1 MSLAAKHGV
10 PKLGLRRTG
19 AVLRVVGHYLWPK
32 GETGLR
38 CRVVVALVLLIVAK
52 VTNVYVP
59 VLYKY
64 AVDAL
69 GEPTAQ
75 AVAVP
80 VALILA
86 YGVARVLAQAFGE
99 LRDAIFAPV
108 AQRAIRNI
116 ALKVFHHLHALS
128 LRFHLERQT
137 GGLSRVIERG
147 TSGMEFLI
155 RFTTFNILPTLFEIV
170 PGRRG
175 AVEPLRLA
183 LLGGDAWPP
192 SAATSPSRSSC
203 RNGASSSCA
212 A

>member
-10 PKLGLRRTG
+10 PKLGLRRTW

-59 VLYKY
+59 VLYKH

-108 AQRAIRNI
+108 VAARHPQHRAQG
-116 ALKVFHHLHALS
+116 F
-128 LRFHLERQT
+128 
-137 GGLSRVIERG
+137 
-147 TSGMEFLI
+147 
-155 RFTTFNILPTLFEIV
+155 
-170 PGRRG
+170 
-175 AVEPLRLA
+175 
-183 LLGGDAWPP
+183 PP
-192 SAATSPSRSSC
+192 SPCPVAALPSRAPD
-203 RNGASSSCA
+203 RRA
-212 A
+212 

>member
-1 MSLAAKHGV
+1 MSPPAKDGV
-10 PKLGLRRTG
+10 PKLGLARTA
-19 AVLRVVGHYLWPK
+19 AVLRVVGRHLWPK

-38 CRVVVALVLLIVAK
+38 CRVVVAMVLLIVAK

-69 GEPTAQ
+69 GEPAAQ

-86 YGVARVLAQAFGE
+86 YGVARILAQAFGE

-108 AQRAIRNI
+108 SQRAIRNI
-116 ALKVFHHLHALS
+116 ALEVFHHLHALS

-147 TSGMEFLI
+147 TNGIEFVLN
-155 RFTTFNILPTLFEIV
+155 FMLFNIIPTFLEIFLVTGILFYQFNIYF
-170 PGRRG
+170 
-175 AVEPLRLA
+175 A
-183 LLGGDAWPP
+183 LIAFVTIAIYIFYTLGV
-192 SAATSPSRSSC
+192 T
-203 RNGASSSCA
+203 
-212 A
+212 

>member
-1 MSLAAKHGV
+1 MA
-10 PKLGLRRTG
+10 R
-19 AVLRVVGHYLWPK
+19 

-52 VTNVYVP
+52 VTNVP

-108 AQRAIRNI
+108 SQRAIRNI
-116 ALKVFHHLHALS
+116 AAQGF
-128 LRFHLERQT
+128 
-137 GGLSRVIERG
+137 
-147 TSGMEFLI
+147 
-155 RFTTFNILPTLFEIV
+155 
-170 PGRRG
+170 
-175 AVEPLRLA
+175 
-183 LLGGDAWPP
+183 PP
-192 SAATSPSRSSC
+192 SPCPVAALPSRAPD
-203 RNGASSSCA
+203 GA
-212 A
+212 

>member
-19 AVLRVVGHYLWPK
+19 AVLRVVGHHLWPK

-38 CRVVVALVLLIVAK
+38 CRVVVAMVLLIVAK

-59 VLYKY
+59 VLYKH

-108 AQRAIRNI
+108 VAARDPQHRPGGVPPPPCAVA
-116 ALKVFHHLHALS
+116 AL
-128 LRFHLERQT
+128 
-137 GGLSRVIERG
+137 
-147 TSGMEFLI
+147 
-155 RFTTFNILPTLFEIV
+155 
-170 PGRRG
+170 
-175 AVEPLRLA
+175 
-183 LLGGDAWPP
+183 
-192 SAATSPSRSSC
+192 PSRAPD
-203 RNGASSSCA
+203 RRARAASSSA
-212 A
+212 APAAWSS